1 MLRKLDAVADRS
13 RLAGMARYGIQ
24 TDRALGVAV
33 PDLRRLARSIGTD
46 HALAADLWATEIHEA
61 RMLAAMVD
69 DPALVTGTQM
79 EVWVREFDSWDL
91 CDQVC
96 SNLFDRT
103 SLAFVKAAEWTR
115 REEEFVKRAGFTLMA
130 TAAVHRKD
138 VDDVEFLAFL
148 PLIRAEA
155 TDERNYVKKA
165 VNWDLR
171 QIGKRSPK
179 LNRRSIETAKE
190 IAGLDSRA
198 ARWIASDALRELTSA
213 PVQERLRSKAEA

>member
-165 VNWDLR
+165 VNWALR